1 MIHWLPAP
9 NWVGTYRDKNA
20 VCVFGLAGFICTH
33 EVGQAVDIIDTH
45 HVDVIVKAESL
56 DESEVDLKSNVTL
69 VFLIGGENAE
79 RHAVWVTVGKTRKV
93 ISAYPAVRVLDF
105 FFSFSVF

>member
-1 MIHWLPAP
+1 M
-9 NWVGTYRDKNA
+9 GTYRDKNA
-20 VCVFGLAGFICTH
+20 VCVLGLACFICTH

-45 HVDVIVKAESL
+45 HVDVVVKAERL

-69 VFLIGGENAE
+69 VFLVGGENAE

-93 ISAYPAVRVLDF
+93 ISAYPALRVLDF
-105 FFSFSVF
+105 FFFSFF

>member
-20 VCVFGLAGFICTH
+20 VCVFGLAGFIGTH

-45 HVDVIVKAESL
+45 HVDVVVKAESL

-79 RHAVWVTVGKTRKV
+79 RHAVWVTVGKTRWLAHILLCV
-93 ISAYPAVRVLDF
+93 CSTFF
-105 FFSFSVF
+105 FFSVF